1 MSQMMFMISDD
12 WGVNMEKASF
22 SNPDYNFQSKKK
34 GKIVNLFSIAGIQTQ
49 IYFILIVPT

>member
-1 MSQMMFMISDD
+1 MFMISDD

-22 SNPDYNFQSKKK
+22 SKPDYNFQSKKM